1 MQKEKEHN
9 TMKTNEEQTQTQAVP
24 VMKQLARPMSAEEL
38 AMVSGS
44 GPGTLPCGANPG
56 YETDNLD

>member
-1 MQKEKEHN
+1 
-9 TMKTNEEQTQTQAVP
+9 MKTNEEQTNKQAVP

-38 AMVSGS
+38 AIVSGS